1 MKSSAEIL
9 QQFLQKEYIDNPE
22 MDSPD
27 MSSAIRDLL
36 TDLMHL
42 GDMFDVQITSR
53 VFDAHEVYEQEITNE
68 LQAKT
73 GVAD

>member
-1 MKSSAEIL
+1 MRKSVKIL
-9 QQFLQKEYIDNPE
+9 KQFLKETYIDNPE
-22 MDSPD
+22 MDSPT
-27 MSSAIRDLL
+27 MSSAIRDIL

-42 GDMFDVQITSR
+42 GDEFDVQITSR
-53 VFDAHEVYEQEITNE
+53 VFDAHEVYEQEVTNE